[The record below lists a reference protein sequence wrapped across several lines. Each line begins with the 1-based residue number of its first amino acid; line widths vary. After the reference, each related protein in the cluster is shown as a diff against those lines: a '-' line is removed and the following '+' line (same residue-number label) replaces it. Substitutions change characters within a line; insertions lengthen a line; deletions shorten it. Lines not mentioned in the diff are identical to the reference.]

1 MTASGQHSA
10 TSAAMK
16 TWLAAMGSWLFMFAT
31 DHLNYF
37 PVPSYEVSA
46 SRELAVQM
54 ALSAVAIAS
63 SITLVSTALV
73 SLSAQPIVTPVTVTN
88 PSPDEVLELFRRR
101 DAEQIQG
108 LSCPCS
114 TQAEVLSAVSNWT
127 VVEDSYCAALR
138 SAVADPGGSGL
149 DRLLRAPEN
158 EVCIGDQSDPEY
170 RRFLNNVIDLS
181 EAGSFWLG
189 TSDRS
194 TDLALNFLQESI
206 CGFAFGLIPP
216 SRYYPLGSPASATTM
231 ANWCSTVQ
239 FQEEEIR
246 LAPFVFAYST
256 APINVMQSQHSRALS
271 FFTESAGLCQTLA
284 AMRSGFL
291 RDVQQVR
298 ITAPFALSPG
308 DLGAAV
314 EAAFFSKLDTVG
326 ASTAAFVP
334 GLTPDGGLAAS
345 TDAFNPL
352 FELAFP
358 PPRFTGTQDR
368 FPDAIR
374 PPQLY
379 TATDFSFSSR
389 LPFVRSDYIEGGTRH
404 FYMIADLLT
413 GGPAGDSGLL
423 PAAAGLAR
431 LRVATNDTGA
441 FPLSA
446 TTDPFRVT
454 PGFVANVTQGWAPVG
469 DDLLTLLDACATGAQ
484 LTVDVH
490 NFRRVQMQPDYGDQ
504 SQWGSPLNVM
514 NLDNTCGLGAPPLP
528 PNSVQPV
535 LFNVS
540 VRCPP
545 LLVWLGGLRRNS
557 SFFARSSSS
566 RVPIREFF
574 SASPDAQAALNAAF
588 RAGDALERLDL
599 LRTLSID
606 EATPKFTHSPLRH
619 YAACAPAFCTYT
631 IIEQRTAPLLALEAI
646 SIYGGTA
653 TTVVTVL
660 GLLAT
665 MLAALGRRWDAA
677 VEEKQLAP
685 PLPSS
690 AWQAP
695 PTIAT
700 WGARP
705 PTVAVDNPARVQ

>member
-1 MTASGQHSA
+1 
-10 TSAAMK
+10 MK
-16 TWLAAMGSWLFMFAT
+16 AWLAAVGSWLFLFAC
-31 DHLNYF
+31 DHLNHF
-37 PVPSYEVSA
+37 SVPAYETSVS
-46 SRELAVQM
+46 RDLAVQLT
-54 ALSAVAIAS
+54 LSAVAIAS

-73 SLSAQPIVTPVTVTN
+73 SLSAQPIITPVTDTN

-127 VVEDSYCAALR
+127 VVEDSYCAVLR
-138 SAVADPGGSGL
+138 SAVADPEGSGL
-149 DRLLRAPEN
+149 NRLLRAPEN
-158 EVCIGDQSDPEY
+158 EVCIGGQSDPEY
-170 RRFLNNVIDLS
+170 RRFLTNVQDLS
-181 EAGSFWLG
+181 EAGSFWSG

-194 TDLALNFLQESI
+194 TDLALNFLQEAI

-216 SRYYPLGSPASATTM
+216 SRYYPLGSPAGATTM

-246 LAPFVFAYST
+246 LAPPVFAYST

-271 FFTESAGLCQTLA
+271 FFAESAGLCQTLA
-284 AMRSGFL
+284 AMRNGFL

-298 ITAPFALSPG
+298 ITAPLALSPG

-314 EAAFFSKLDTVG
+314 EAAFFSKLDSVG

-334 GLTPDGGLAAS
+334 GLTPDGGLAAA

-404 FYMIADLLT
+404 FYMIADLL
-413 GGPAGDSGLL
+413 GAAGAAGDSELL

-431 LRVATNDTGA
+431 LRVATNDTGV

-454 PGFVANVTQGWAPVG
+454 PGFDPNVTQGWAPVG

-490 NFRRVQMQPDYGDQ
+490 NFRKVQMQPGFDQ
-504 SQWGSPLNVM
+504 SEAPWGSPLNVM
-514 NLDNTCGLGAPPLP
+514 NLDNTCSLGAPPQP
-528 PNSVQPV
+528 PNGVQPV

-557 SFFARSSSS
+557 SFFARGSSS
-566 RVPIREFF
+566 RMPIREFF
-574 SASPDAQAALNAAF
+574 SASPDAQAALIAAL

-631 IIEQRTAPLLALEAI
+631 VIEQRTAPLLALEAI

-665 MLAALGRRWDAA
+665 FLAALGRRWDAA
-677 VEEKQLAP
+677 MEGKQLAP

-700 WGARP
+700 WGASLARP
-705 PTVAVDNPARVQ
+705 PGAVVDNPARVQ

>member
-1 MTASGQHSA
+1 
-10 TSAAMK
+10 MK
-16 TWLAAMGSWLFMFAT
+16 TGLAAAGSWLFLFAC
-31 DHLNYF
+31 DHLNF
-37 PVPSYEVSA
+37 FAVPSFEVSA
-46 SRELAVQM
+46 SRELAVQL

-63 SITLVSTALV
+63 SVTLVSTALV
-73 SLSAQPIVTPVTVTN
+73 SLSAQPIVTPVTVADPT
-88 PSPDEVLELFRRR
+88 PDEVLELFRRR
-101 DAEQIQG
+101 DAEQILG

-114 TQAEVLSAVSNWT
+114 TQAEVLSSISDWT

-138 SAVADPGGSGL
+138 GAVANPVGSGL
-149 DRLLRAPEN
+149 NSLLRAPEN
-158 EVCIGDQSDPEY
+158 EVCIGGQSDPEY
-170 RRFLNNVIDLS
+170 QRFVRNLQVLAA
-181 EAGSFWLG
+181 EGSFWSG
-189 TSDRS
+189 QDQSAN
-194 TDLALNFLQESI
+194 LALNFMQESI

-216 SRYYPLGSPASATTM
+216 SRYYPLGSPAGATTM
-231 ANWCSTVQ
+231 ANGCAARDPA
-239 FQEEEIR
+239 EEI
-246 LAPFVFAYST
+246 LVSPLVFAYST
-256 APINVMQSQHSRALS
+256 APINAMQSQHSRALS
-271 FFTESAGLCQTLA
+271 FFSESAGLCQTLA
-284 AMRSGFL
+284 AMREGFL

-298 ITAPFALSPG
+298 ITAPFALSPA

-314 EAAFFSKLDTVG
+314 EAAFFAKLNTVG

-334 GLTPDGGLAAS
+334 GLTPDGGLAAA

-352 FELAFP
+352 FDLSFP
-358 PPRFTGTQDR
+358 LPSFTGTQDR

-404 FYMIADLLT
+404 FYLIVDLIE
-413 GGPAGDSGLL
+413 GGAGGASGLL

-431 LRVATNDTGA
+431 LRVATNDTGS

-446 TTDPFRVT
+446 TTDPMRVT
-454 PGFVANVTQGWAPVG
+454 PGFIPNVTQGWAPVG

-490 NFRRVQMQPDYGDQ
+490 NFRRVQMQPDFDNLPT
-504 SQWGSPLNVM
+504 WGCPIGTFCGGTGM
-514 NLDNTCGLGAPPLP
+514 NLGDTCGLGSPP
-528 PNSVQPV
+528 VQGRAQPV
-535 LFNVS
+535 LFNIS

-545 LLVWLGGLRRNS
+545 LLTWLGGLRRNS
-557 SFFARSSSS
+557 SFFARNSSS
-566 RVPIREFF
+566 RVPIRDFF
-574 SASPDAQAALNAAF
+574 SASPDAQAAFNAAF

-606 EATPKFTHSPLRH
+606 EATPVFTHSPLRH

-631 IIEQRTAPLLALEAI
+631 VTEPRTAALLALEAI

-653 TTVVTVL
+653 TTVVAVL
-660 GLLAT
+660 GILAT
-665 MLAALGRRWDAA
+665 VLAALGRRWDAA
-677 VEEKQLAP
+677 VEGGPKAP

-695 PTIAT
+695 PAIET
-700 WGARP
+700 WGTRP
-705 PTVAVDNPARVQ
+705 AGVVVDNPVKV